1 MENLIYNEL
10 KMRGY
15 LVDIGVVEINKKNK
29 NGNYQRK
36 QLKVDFV
43 INGGNKRYYIQS
55 ATFFNELKKKE
66 EEETP
71 LKRIDVNF

>member
-36 QLKVDFV
+36 QLEVTLSLIEEIKG
-43 INGGNKRYYIQS
+43 II
-55 ATFFNELKKKE
+55 FN
-66 EEETP
+66 P
-71 LKRIDVNF
+71 LLFLMI

>member
-10 KMRGY
+10 KMQGY

-36 QLKVDFV
+36 QLEVDFV
-43 INGGNKRYYIQS
+43 INRGNKRYYFQS
-55 ATFFNELKKKE
+55 ATFLMN
-66 EEETP
+66 
-71 LKRIDVNF
+71 